1 MFLLQSAIKLL
12 DFMRLMAA
20 EAVSLAA
27 FSSEVCVALPHSL
40 LMWGF
45 RGIPLPFVLVDC

>member
-1 MFLLQSAIKLL
+1 MLRGSAAALL
-12 DFMRLMAA
+12 DFMRGGRSRVTCRVL
-20 EAVSLAA
+20 VG
-27 FSSEVCVALPHSL
+27 CVALPHSL